1 MKVNYITLNF
11 LKYYANKS
19 SMLFSPNTFL
29 SREQKLVLLPAR
41 MMIIMVVVGKSLSLP
56 STSYGPISGRKDI
69 SHAHNNFLEIG
80 LSSPFL
86 NRTFLLQVQREESFL
101 LPLTRRSKLPQ
112 ITTLKQ
118 RNIVKNIVRVDNLVV
133 L

>member
-1 MKVNYITLNF
+1 M
-11 LKYYANKS
+11 
-19 SMLFSPNTFL
+19 
-29 SREQKLVLLPAR
+29 LLPAR
-41 MMIIMVVVGKSLSLP
+41 MMMIMVVVGKNLSLP

-118 RNIVKNIVRVDNLVV
+118 HMQQIIKFNKYLPHLNSNNIKSKETRKAAI
-133 L
+133 

>member
-1 MKVNYITLNF
+1 MSLKLNYIKLNF
-11 LKYYANKS
+11 QNITQTKVRCSLAHT
-19 SMLFSPNTFL
+19 LFL

-41 MMIIMVVVGKSLSLP
+41 MMMIMVVVGKNLSLP

-112 ITTLKQ
+112 ITTLK
-118 RNIVKNIVRVDNLVV
+118 
-133 L
+133 

>member
-1 MKVNYITLNF
+1 MLQRILLHVGMSLKLNYIKLNF
-11 LKYYANKS
+11 QNITQTKVRCSFAQTL
-19 SMLFSPNTFL
+19 FL

-41 MMIIMVVVGKSLSLP
+41 MMMIMVVVGKNLSLP

-86 NRTFLLQVQREESFL
+86 NRTFLLQVQREVDSFL
-101 LPLTRRSKLPQ
+101 MPLTRRSKLP
-112 ITTLKQ
+112 
-118 RNIVKNIVRVDNLVV
+118 
-133 L
+133 

>member
-1 MKVNYITLNF
+1 M
-11 LKYYANKS
+11 
-19 SMLFSPNTFL
+19 
-29 SREQKLVLLPAR
+29 
-41 MMIIMVVVGKSLSLP
+41 IMVVVGKNLSLL